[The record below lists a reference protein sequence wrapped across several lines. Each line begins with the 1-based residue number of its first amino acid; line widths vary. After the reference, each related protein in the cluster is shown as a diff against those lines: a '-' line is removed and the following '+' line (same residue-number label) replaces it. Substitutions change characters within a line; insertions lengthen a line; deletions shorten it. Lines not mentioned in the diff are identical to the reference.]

1 MEEMFNMS
9 DEDIYGAFELEEEDE
24 NDLDYSGIVGD
35 ICFYHLYY
43 FPSKEADRD

>member
-9 DEDIYGAFELEEEDE
+9 DEDIYGAFELEEDDE

-35 ICFYHLYY
+35 STRYY
-43 FPSKEADRD
+43 L